1 MDIPF
6 ESGSFSEVLVRFV
19 VGAKEG
25 GGCGFSSNFG
35 LEGGETKFKGCSS
48 TGLVVFAKGEIIIL
62 DCSFLSSAC
71 LNGDVDVKGVGENCF
86 SIKFFSIFT
95 GLGVDETTF

>member
-1 MDIPF
+1 MDFPF
-6 ESGSFSEVLVRFV
+6 ESGSFSEAFIGF
-19 VGAKEG
+19 VGAKEEG
-25 GGCGFSSNFG
+25 ISCGFSSNFAEG

-48 TGLVVFAKGEIIIL
+48 TGLVVFAKG

-71 LNGDVDVKGVGENCF
+71 LNGDIDVKGVGDCF